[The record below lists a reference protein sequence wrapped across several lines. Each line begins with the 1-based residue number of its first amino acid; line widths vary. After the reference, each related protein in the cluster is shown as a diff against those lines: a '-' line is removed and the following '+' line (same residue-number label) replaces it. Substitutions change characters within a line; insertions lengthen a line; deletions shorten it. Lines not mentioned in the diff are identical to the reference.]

1 MSKVS
6 KFVQEVVAVIKGD
19 DAQALALKIERKAK
33 SAFSQQIASL
43 NAAIVDQEDT
53 VDSALEAY
61 HKALYPETQ
70 IEDSRAYVKKIAD
83 KKAALD
89 AEQEKLETLQESLQF
104 FTQLEKESF

>member
-33 SAFSQQIASL
+33 SAFSSQIASL
-43 NAAIVDQEDT
+43 NAAIVDQED
-53 VDSALEAY
+53 VVESALDSY

-70 IEDSRAYVKKIAD
+70 IEDGRTYVKAIAD
-83 KKAALD
+83 AKAKLD
-89 AEQEKLETLQESLQF
+89 SEQEKLETLQESLSF
-104 FTQLEKESF
+104 FTKLEKESF